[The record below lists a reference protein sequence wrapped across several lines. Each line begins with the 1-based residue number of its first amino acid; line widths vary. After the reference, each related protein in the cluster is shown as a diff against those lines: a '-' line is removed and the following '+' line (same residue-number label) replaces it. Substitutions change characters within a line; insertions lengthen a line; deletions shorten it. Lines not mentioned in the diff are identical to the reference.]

1 MSLVR
6 AGIRGAYF
14 TSLALGFRQVVSLL
28 TTIYVA
34 RQLLPADLGVFAMV
48 MIVIGFAQVI
58 GDVGIAAG
66 LVRSQKNDSVLLST
80 CFWVCV
86 GIGFILSTA
95 VYLCAPLATDYY
107 EKPAVQPLLQVS
119 ALGLLFSFLAPV
131 PMALLQQRLAYKEI
145 ALSQAVSSLAGALV
159 AAVLVYSGF
168 GIWGLVFQPMVGN
181 LLAFCAMA
189 FFAKWLPT
197 LQFNLSEAKD
207 IIKNGFYLLGAG
219 LTTYFRN
226 NFDTLVIGRGL
237 AARDLGLYSMA
248 QTILYAPMHL
258 ITSTVNR
265 VTFPLFAKVQK
276 DLEKIKAGV
285 LTVTSR
291 TALLIY
297 PLYFG
302 LIVVADEF
310 VFQVFGP
317 EWMNMV
323 FLIRVM
329 AISFLIQSTGGI
341 AGSLLLALGRTR
353 AMFFF
358 SIGGS
363 VLYLVI
369 LLILIPYGL
378 SAVAVGYAVT
388 NASLGLIFVG
398 IALHSAKIPVSEY
411 LHSFYRPLLLALT
424 MCSVVLAV
432 KLLYVDQTKLQFATL
447 VVAGAVT
454 YVLLVFVFEKAAW
467 RQVRDAL
474 LNKTKDGNGH

>member
-1 MSLVR
+1 MSLAQ

-28 TTIYVA
+28 TTIYIA
-34 RQLLPADLGVFAMV
+34 RQLLPSDLGVFAMV

-66 LVRSQKNDSVLLST
+66 LVRSQKNDTVLLST

-86 GIGFILSTA
+86 GIGLVLSMV
-95 VYLCAPLATDYY
+95 VYLCAPLATAYY

-119 ALGLLFSFLAPV
+119 AIGLLFSFLSPV
-131 PMALLQQRLAYKEI
+131 PMALLQQRLAYREI
-145 ALSQAVSSLAGALV
+145 AFSQALSSLAGAMA
-159 AAVLVYSGF
+159 AAVLVYGGY

-189 FFAKWLPT
+189 YFSKWRPT
-197 LQFNLSEAKD
+197 LQFNLAKAKD

-219 LTTYFRN
+219 LTTYLRN
-226 NFDTLVIGRGL
+226 NFDTLVIGRAL
-237 AARDLGLYSMA
+237 DARDLGLYSMA

-265 VTFPLFAKVQK
+265 VTFPLFAKVQN
-276 DLEKIKAGV
+276 DLEKIKTGV

-302 LIVVADEF
+302 LIVVAEEF
-310 VFQVFGP
+310 VFQVFGLQ
-317 EWMNMV
+317 WMNMV

-341 AGSLLLALGRTR
+341 AGSLLLALGKTR
-353 AMFFF
+353 AMLFF

-363 VLYLVI
+363 VIYFVV
-369 LLILIPYGL
+369 LLMLIPYGL
-378 SAVAVGYAVT
+378 SAVAVGYAAT
-388 NASLGLIFVG
+388 NATLGLAYVG
-398 IALHSAKIPVSEY
+398 MALYFAKIPVLEY
-411 LHSFYRPLLLALT
+411 LQAFYRPLVLALA
-424 MCSVVLAV
+424 MCGVVLAV
-432 KLLYVDQTKLQFATL
+432 KFTYLAQTKLQFATL
-447 VVAGAVT
+447 IVAGAIT
-454 YVLLVFVFEKAAW
+454 YALLVFVFEKTAW

-474 LNKTKDGNGH
+474 VKKKQ